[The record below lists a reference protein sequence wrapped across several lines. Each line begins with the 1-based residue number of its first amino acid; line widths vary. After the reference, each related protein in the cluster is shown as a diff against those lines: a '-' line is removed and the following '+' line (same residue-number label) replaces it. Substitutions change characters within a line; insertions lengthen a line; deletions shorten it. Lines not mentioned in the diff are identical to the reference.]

1 MTQKNDDTPDMD
13 SGEMS
18 FEELF
23 ESYSDNLGR
32 ELAPGDMVEGK
43 IISVGRTHVYIDTG
57 TKSDGVV
64 EKQELVDENGE
75 LAFQVG
81 DAVTLYVVSLN
92 ESEIILSRAISGA
105 GKAVLL
111 EDAVRNRTP
120 VEGKVTGVIKGGFSV
135 DILGKRA
142 FCPVS
147 QMDVNYV
154 ETPEDFVGQTLHFL
168 VTRYE
173 ENGRNIVISRRDLL
187 VEEMKA
193 AQQAFF
199 ADVSVGDTLHGKVT
213 RLMSFGAFVELA
225 PGVEG
230 MVHISELS
238 WSRVDKPDEVVKPG
252 DTILVKLLK
261 MEHQEGQDLP
271 KIALSVKQTGS
282 DPWDSVDTAF
292 KPGEQ
297 VTGKVVRLTHF
308 GAFVEIAPGV
318 DGLVHISEMSHT
330 RRVTRPEEVVEK
342 GQAVQVVIKSID
354 MDAKRVSLSIKDALG
369 DPWTGISVRY
379 KAGDIME
386 GRVEKRETFGLFIG
400 LEPGVTGLMPV
411 SAIRSSTDTK
421 PWDQL
426 KPGDTVQVLVQQ
438 VDEESRRISLAPPDQ
453 KDADDWQQFAGAENK
468 KDKPMG
474 TMESVFKQA
483 LKKQK
488 K

>member
-1 MTQKNDDTPDMD
+1 MTEKFDDTPDMD

-81 DAVTLYVVSLN
+81 DAVTLYVVSLS

-173 ENGRNIVISRRDLL
+173 ESGRNIVISRRNLL

-199 ADVSVGDTLHGKVT
+199 ANVSLGDTLHGKVT

-238 WSRVDKPDEVVKPG
+238 WSRIDTPDEVVKPD
-252 DTILVKLLK
+252 DTVLVKLLK
-261 MEHQEGQDLP
+261 MEHQQGQDLP
-271 KIALSVKQTGS
+271 KISLSLKQTAD
-282 DPWDSVDTAF
+282 DPWDSVDTVF

-330 RRVTRPEEVVEK
+330 RRVTRPEEVVET

-354 MDAKRVSLSIKDALG
+354 MDARRVSLSIKDALG

-386 GRVEKRETFGLFIG
+386 GRVEKREPFGLFIG
-400 LEPGVTGLMPV
+400 LEPGVTGLVPV
-411 SAIRSSTDTK
+411 SAIRSAADTK

-426 KPGDTVQVLVQQ
+426 KPGDAVQVLLKQ
-438 VDEESRRISLAPPDQ
+438 VDEENRRISLAPPEQ
-453 KDADDWQQFAGAENK
+453 KETDDWHQFAGAENK
-468 KDKPMG
+468 KDKPVG
-474 TMESVFKQA
+474 TMERVFKEA
-483 LKKQK
+483 LKKRK

>member
-1 MTQKNDDTPDMD
+1 MTEKFDDTPERDA
-13 SGEMS
+13 GEMS

-23 ESYSDNLGR
+23 ESYTSNLGR

-64 EKQELVDENGE
+64 EKQELLDENGE
-75 LAFQVG
+75 FPFQPG
-81 DAVTLYVVSLN
+81 DALTLYVVSLS
-92 ESEIILSRAISGA
+92 ESEIILSKAISGA
-105 GKAVLL
+105 GKAALL
-111 EDAVRNRTP
+111 EDAVQNRTP
-120 VEGKVTGVIKGGFSV
+120 VEGKVTDVIKGGFSV

-154 ETPEDFVGQTLHFL
+154 ETPEEYVGQTLRFL

-173 ENGRNIVISRRDLL
+173 ENGRNIVISRRSLL
-187 VEEMKA
+187 MEEMKA

-199 ADVSVGDTLHGKVT
+199 ADVSVGDTLQGKVT
-213 RLMSFGAFVELA
+213 RLMSFGAFIELA

-230 MVHISELS
+230 MAHISELS
-238 WSRVDKPDEVVKPG
+238 WSRVEKADEVVKPG
-252 DTILVKLLK
+252 DTVLVKLLSL
-261 MEHQEGQDLP
+261 EHQEGQDLP
-271 KIALSVKQTGS
+271 KISLSLKQTAS
-282 DPWDSVDTAF
+282 DPWDSVGAVF

-330 RRVTRPEEVVEK
+330 RRVTRPEDVVEK
-342 GQAVQVVIKSID
+342 DQDVQVVIKSID
-354 MDAKRVSLSIKDALG
+354 MDARRISLSIKDALG

-379 KAGDIME
+379 KPGDIME
-386 GRVEKRETFGLFIG
+386 GLLEKKESFGLFIG

-411 SAIRSSTDTK
+411 SVLRSAADTRLY
-421 PWDQL
+421 DAL
-426 KPGDTVQVLVQQ
+426 KPGDRVQVMVQQ
-438 VDEESRRISLAPPDQ
+438 VDEEKRRISLAPPDQ
-453 KDADDWQQFAGAENK
+453 KEAQDWQQFSGNQ
-468 KDKPMG
+468 KDKAVG
-474 TMESVFKQA
+474 TMEHVFMKA
-483 LKKQK
+483 LKKK
-488 K
+488 KK

>member
-1 MTQKNDDTPDMD
+1 MTEKFDDTPDQD
-13 SGEMS
+13 DGEMS

-23 ESYSDNLGR
+23 ESYNDNLGQ

-64 EKQELVDENGE
+64 EKQELLDENGE
-75 LAFQVG
+75 FPFQAG
-81 DAVTLYVVSLN
+81 DVLTLYVVSLN
-92 ESEIILSRAISGA
+92 ESEIILSKAISGA
-105 GKAVLL
+105 GKVALL
-111 EDAVRNRTP
+111 EDAVQNQTP

-154 ETPEDFVGQTLHFL
+154 ETPEDFVGQTLRFL

-173 ENGRNIVISRRDLL
+173 ENGRNIVISRRSLL
-187 VEEMKA
+187 NEEIKA
-193 AQQAFF
+193 ARQAFF
-199 ADVSVGDTLHGKVT
+199 ADVSQGDTLQGKVI
-213 RLMSFGAFVELA
+213 RLMPFGAFIELA

-230 MVHISELS
+230 MAHISELS
-238 WSRVDKPDEVVKPG
+238 WSRVEKPDEVVKPG
-252 DTILVKLLK
+252 DTVLVKLLSITP
-261 MEHQEGQDLP
+261 QDGQDLP
-271 KIALSVKQTGS
+271 KISLSLKQTAT
-282 DPWDSVDTAF
+282 DPWESVDAAF
-292 KPGEQ
+292 KPGDQ
-297 VTGKVVRLTHF
+297 VSGKVMRITNF

-342 GQAVQVVIKSID
+342 GQDVQVVIKSID

-379 KAGDIME
+379 KPGDIME
-386 GRVEKRETFGLFIG
+386 GRLEKRETFGLFIG

-411 SAIRSSTDTK
+411 SVLRNAADAK
-421 PWDQL
+421 LYDAL
-426 KPGDTVQVLVQQ
+426 KPGDAVQVLVQQ
-438 VDEESRRISLAPPDQ
+438 VDEENRRISLAPPDQ
-453 KDADDWQQFAGAENK
+453 KDIEDWKQFAGNK
-468 KDKPMG
+468 KDKPLG
-474 TMESVFKQA
+474 TMERVLMEA
-483 LKKQK
+483 LNKKK